1 MDMSYW
7 NRVLSNRI
15 SRRRGLAALGAGSA
29 AAAFLA
35 ACGGDDD
42 DTPAPSTGG
51 STGGG
56 ATGATGGAG
65 VTGGG
70 STGATGS
77 AASGLVTQP
86 SDTAAQGK
94 AGGTWKHFSR
104 GDATHFDSLVSDTS
118 QVVSISGYLGYAKLL
133 KWKVGRYPDIADGT
147 STGEHAEEWELSPDK
162 LTLTF
167 KLRQGMQFDDR
178 APTNGRAADAE
189 DVVWSW
195 NKYIANNP
203 GAKSLAYI
211 PGENTAAPVESVEAP
226 DSSTVIF
233 KMHHPDASLIP
244 LFSAAD
250 KFYVFPREA
259 DSEFDPRSVIRGAGP
274 WRLEEYTPSVG
285 FKWVK
290 NPTYYVQ
297 GRPFPDA
304 LDVPIV
310 PDPAQQQAQFRTGD
324 IFSDVM
330 GGFGGFQLDIVP
342 THEELPETLIYEVP
356 VFPERNIWY
365 MTFGYDGDSPFKDTR
380 MRQAM
385 SMLIDREAYADVIDN
400 RDKFAEQGLEL
411 QWEQCTVLGAGW
423 GDYWLD
429 PRDQAKFGE
438 NAVYLSHNPEEA
450 KKLIEAAGHPNGVDF
465 DFYWL
470 NDNTFG
476 ALYNSIVQL
485 YDAMFREGGLRGDL
499 SKGLPFEQWVNQIVQ
514 AYFYNENVAGTRK
527 GYSGAQLMAERP
539 FATPASL
546 ISSTLHY
553 LGGAF
558 HGMTPDGNNAHEGDP
573 ELNAMSEKIG
583 LEFDRDAQIAM
594 VHDVIRYTTQ
604 QSYYIPQGTS
614 AKQFQL
620 IWPVLSG
627 FNAVTSP
634 PNFTNWGDALLDIWL
649 DTTKAPIA

>member
-1 MDMSYW
+1 MSYW
-7 NRVLSNRI
+7 DRVLNNRI

-29 AAAFLA
+29 AAAFMA

-42 DTPAPSTGG
+42 DGGTATG
-51 STGGG
+51 STGG
-56 ATGATGGAG
+56 ATGG
-65 VTGGG
+65 TGSG
-70 STGATGS
+70 STGATGGGT
-77 AASGLVTQP
+77 GLITLP
-86 SDTAAQGK
+86 TDTSAQGK
-94 AGGTWKHFSR
+94 PGGVWKHFTR
-104 GDATHFDSLVSDTS
+104 GDATHFDSLIQDTS

-133 KWKVGRYPDIADGT
+133 KWKVGRYPGIADGT
-147 STGEHAEEWELSPDK
+147 SEGEHAEEWELSPDK

-167 KLRQGMQFDDR
+167 KLRPNMKFDER
-178 APTNGRAADAE
+178 APTNGRAADAA

-211 PGENTAAPVESVEAP
+211 PGENTAAAVQSIEAP
-226 DSSTVIF
+226 DDSTVVF

-250 KFYVFPREA
+250 KFYVFPIEA
-259 DSEFDPRSVIRGAGP
+259 DSQYDPKTTMRGAGP
-274 WRLEEYTPSVG
+274 WMLEEYTPSIG
-285 FKWVK
+285 FVWAR
-290 NPTYYVQ
+290 NPNYYVK
-297 GRPFPDA
+297 GRPFPDKVE
-304 LDVPIV
+304 VPIV
-310 PDPAQQQAQFRTGD
+310 PDPAQQQAQFRTGE
-324 IFSDVM
+324 IYSDVM

-342 THEELPETLIYEVP
+342 THQELPDTLIYEVAT
-356 VFPERNIWY
+356 FPERNIWY

-380 MRQAM
+380 LRQAM
-385 SMLIDREAYADVIDN
+385 SMLIDREGYADVIDN

-411 QWEQCTVLGAGW
+411 QWKQCTILGAGW

-429 PRDQAKFGE
+429 PQDEAAFGPSH
-438 NAVYLSHNPEEA
+438 AYLKYNVEEA
-450 KKLIEAAGHPNGVDF
+450 KKLMEAAGYANGVDF

-470 NDNTFG
+470 NDSTFG
-476 ALYNSIVQL
+476 ALYNNIVQL
-485 YDAMFREGGLRGDL
+485 YDGFFREGGMRGDL

-514 AYFYNENVAGTRK
+514 AYFYNEHVAGTRK

-539 FATPASL
+539 FPTAASL
-546 ISSTLHY
+546 ISSSFHY

-573 ELNAMSEKIG
+573 KINDMSEQIG
-583 LEFDRDAQIAM
+583 LEFDREAQIEL
-594 VHDVIRYTTQ
+594 VHDVIRYATQ

-627 FNAVTSP
+627 FNAANSP
-634 PNFTNWGDALLDIWL
+634 PDATTWADSLLDIWI
-649 DTTKAPIA
+649 DTTKPPIA

>member
-1 MDMSYW
+1 VGYW
-7 NRVLSNRI
+7 DRVLTNRI
-15 SRRRGLAALGAGSA
+15 SRRRGLGALGGGTA

-42 DTPAPSTGG
+42 DGGGVST
-51 STGGG
+51 TGGG
-56 ATGATGGAG
+56 GTGGTGAAT
-65 VTGGG
+65 TGGG
-70 STGATGS
+70 STGGTAS
-77 AASGLVTQP
+77 SGLVTLP
-86 SDTAAQGK
+86 TDTAAQGK
-94 AGGTWKHFSR
+94 AGGVWKHFTR
-104 GDATHFDSLVSDTS
+104 GDATHFDSLVQDTS

-147 STGEHAEEWELSPDK
+147 SEGEHAEKWEESPDH

-167 KLRQGMQFDDR
+167 KLRPNMKFDER
-178 APTNGRAADAE
+178 PPTNGRAANAQ

-195 NKYIANNP
+195 SKYIANNP

-211 PGENTAAPVESVEAP
+211 PGENTAAAVESIEAT
-226 DSSTVIF
+226 DDSTVVF
-233 KMHHPDASLIP
+233 KMHHPDSSLIQ

-250 KFYVFPREA
+250 KFYVFPIEA
-259 DSEFDPRSVIRGAGP
+259 DSQYDPRSEIRGAGP
-274 WRLEEYTPSVG
+274 WILEEYTPSVG
-285 FKWVK
+285 FVWAK
-290 NPTYYVQ
+290 NPNYYVK
-297 GRPFPDA
+297 GRPFPDK
-304 LDVPIV
+304 LEVPIV

-324 IFSDVM
+324 IYSDVM

-342 THEELPETLIYEVP
+342 THQELPETLIYEQP

-400 RDKFAEQGLEL
+400 RDKFADQGLEL
-411 QWEQCTVLGAGW
+411 SWKQCTILGAGW

-429 PRDQAKFGE
+429 PQDEAKFGSTH
-438 NAVYLSHNPEEA
+438 VYLKHNIEEA
-450 KKLIEAAGHPNGVDF
+450 KKLMDAAGHANGVDF

-476 ALYNSIVQL
+476 ALYNNIVQL
-485 YDAMFREGGLRGDL
+485 YDAMFRDGGLRGDL
-499 SKGLPFEQWVNQIVQ
+499 SNGLPFEQWVSQIVQ
-514 AYFYNENVAGTRK
+514 AYFYNETLAGTRE

-539 FATPASL
+539 FPTAASL
-546 ISSTLHY
+546 ISSSLHY

-558 HGMTPDGNNAHEGDP
+558 HGMTPDGNNAHMGDP
-573 ELNAMSEKIG
+573 KLNDMSEKIG
-583 LEFDRDAQIAM
+583 MEFDREAQIEL
-594 VHDVIRYTTQ
+594 VHDVIRYATE

-627 FNAVTSP
+627 FNAATAP
-634 PNFTNWGDALLDIWL
+634 PDFTNWGDALLDIWL
-649 DTTKAPIA
+649 DTSKAPIA